1 MENRFG
7 SLDPKRRRSPRRNNM
22 LPEIPNRSKAYSKII
37 RPLIRRKQVRPWI
50 PSGNSSHVYA
60 SKLAVRG
67 S

>member
-1 MENRFG
+1 
-7 SLDPKRRRSPRRNNM
+7 M
-22 LPEIPNRSKAYSKII
+22 LPDIHNNRTKAFSKII

-60 SKLAVRG
+60 GKLAVRG